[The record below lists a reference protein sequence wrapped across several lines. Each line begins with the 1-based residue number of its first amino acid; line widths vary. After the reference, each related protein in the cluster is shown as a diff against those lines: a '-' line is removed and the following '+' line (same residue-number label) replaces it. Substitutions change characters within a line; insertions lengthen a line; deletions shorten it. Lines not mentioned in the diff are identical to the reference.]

1 MSEMVDLI
9 KCLVRPILAYS
20 GWAVL
25 LYLAIT
31 VPDVRE
37 YFLGAMTM
45 ILGFWFA
52 ERARRS
58 RGQGDEHAD

>member
-1 MSEMVDLI
+1 MVEAI
-9 KCLVRPILAYS
+9 KCLVRPILSLS

-25 LYLAIT
+25 LYLAIA
-31 VPDVRE
+31 VPDLRE

-52 ERARRS
+52 ERARR
-58 RGQGDEHAD
+58 